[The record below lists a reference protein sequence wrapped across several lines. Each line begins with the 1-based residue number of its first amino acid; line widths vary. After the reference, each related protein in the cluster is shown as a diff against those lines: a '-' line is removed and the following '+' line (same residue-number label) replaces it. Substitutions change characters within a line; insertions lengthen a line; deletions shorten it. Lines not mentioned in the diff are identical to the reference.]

1 MPSVAPPSP
10 PQPLSQNRTVMNPPK
25 SPVAALL
32 SADSIAI
39 IGASND
45 GNRASGR
52 TLRYLL
58 KYGYAGR
65 IYPVN
70 PNRSVVQGVPAYA
83 SVRDLPEAPDV
94 AVIVLPQRPAIDAV
108 RECGRLGVPLAVLFA
123 AGFSEVGGEGVAL
136 EKELHDV
143 AQESGIRILG
153 PNSNGAVS
161 VGNKATVTF
170 MTGLDQDRFELRDE
184 GIAFVSQSGAM
195 GGFILNM
202 AQSAGLGMGRFFSLG
217 NEVDLG
223 FPEVLAGLIDE
234 GTTSVVA
241 GYIEG
246 IRDGGALEKALKS
259 AYDRRIPLVFMK
271 VGRSDKGAAAA
282 ASHTGALAGADAVY
296 NGIFAK
302 YGVQRAENVQELLD
316 FTRVFA
322 AGKLPSGNRMT
333 IVTLSGGAG
342 ALMSDYADEYGVDI
356 FRWNE
361 QWREKIQEV
370 LPSFASTANP
380 IDTTGVIAS
389 DLDVLSNS
397 MRVSLDNPE
406 TDVLMVLLGNM
417 EAEEDLLC
425 ERILAVAAHSDKP
438 VYVSW
443 VGGSGNPE
451 RVLAA
456 AGVPTFRDPQQAMK
470 AAAAA
475 MAWTASLGRDVR
487 IDFAPA
493 AQPDVIAAAEESG
506 ARFLDEV
513 ESKELLSAFG
523 VPVVAER
530 VVDSAQQA
538 GIAASELGFPVV
550 VKILSRELAHK
561 TEVGGVR
568 LNITTADD
576 AAHAAGE
583 MLEAAA
589 RLGIGDA
596 KIVVQRGVDAQA
608 EVIVGMSKDPVFG
621 PSVLLGIGGVFA
633 ELINDVQ
640 IRPVPI
646 THDDARQM
654 IGGLRGLTLLK
665 GFRGRAA
672 ADLDALAELVVSFG
686 TAAAALAPHV
696 ESIDVNPVLI
706 DAEGRPV
713 AVDAL
718 IELPVLRAGGA
729 DEQKETRA

>member
-1 MPSVAPPSP
+1 
-10 PQPLSQNRTVMNPPK
+10 MNTPK

-32 SADSIAI
+32 NAESIAI

-45 GNRASGR
+45 ANRASGR

-58 KYGYAGR
+58 TYGYEGR

-70 PNRSVVQGVPAYA
+70 PNRSAVQGVTAYA
-83 SVRDLPEAPDV
+83 SVRDLPEPPDV
-94 AVIVLPQRPAIDAV
+94 AVIVLPQRPAIEAV
-108 RECGRLGVPLAVLFA
+108 RECGQLGVPLAVLFA

-136 EKELHDV
+136 EQELREV
-143 AQESGIRILG
+143 ARENGVRVLG

-161 VGNKATVTF
+161 VRNKATVTF

-184 GIAFVSQSGAM
+184 GIAFISQSGAM

-217 NEVDLG
+217 NEADLG
-223 FPEVLAGLIDE
+223 FPEVLAGLLDE
-234 GTTSVVA
+234 GSTSVVA

-246 IRDGGALEKALKS
+246 IRDGEALEEALKM
-259 AYDRRIPLVFMK
+259 AYEKQVPLVFMK

-316 FTRVFA
+316 YTRVFA
-322 AGKLPSGNRMT
+322 AGKLPQGNRMT

-342 ALMSDYADEYGVDI
+342 ALMSDYAEEYGVDI
-356 FRWNE
+356 FRWDDT
-361 QWREKIQEV
+361 WREKIQQV

-380 IDTTGVIAS
+380 IDTTGVIAA

-397 MRVSLDNPE
+397 MRIGLENPH
-406 TDVLMVLLGNM
+406 TDILMVLLGNM
-417 EAEEDLLC
+417 EAEEDDLC
-425 ERILAVAAHSDKP
+425 QRIIDVAAASDKP

-451 RVLAA
+451 RVLSA

-470 AAAAA
+470 AAAAVTS
-475 MAWTASLGRDVR
+475 WTASLGREVR
-487 IDFAPA
+487 TDTLDA
-493 AQPDVIAAAEESG
+493 AKPDVIAAVEAVG
-506 ARFLDEV
+506 DRFLTEV
-513 ESKELLSAFG
+513 ESKQVLSAFG
-523 VPVVAER
+523 VPVVEEKVVETAE
-530 VVDSAQQA
+530 QA
-538 GIAASELGFPVV
+538 GLAAIELGFPVV

-561 TEVGGVR
+561 TEAGGVR
-568 LNITTADD
+568 LNIATVDD
-576 AAHAAGE
+576 AVLAARD
-583 MLEAAA
+583 MLAAA
-589 RLGIGDA
+589 VRLGIGDA

-608 EVIVGMSKDPVFG
+608 EVILGMSKDPVFG
-621 PSVLLGIGGVFA
+621 PSVLFGIGGIFA

-646 THDDARQM
+646 TRDDARQM
-654 IGGLRGLTLLK
+654 IRGLKGLTLLE
-665 GFRGRAA
+665 GFRGKAA
-672 ADLDALAELVVSFG
+672 ADMTALEELVVSFG
-686 TAAAALAPHV
+686 AAAAALAPHI
-696 ESIDVNPVLI
+696 ESIDINPVLI
-706 DAEGRPV
+706 DANGLPV

-718 IELPVLRAGGA
+718 IELPDRHHAEEAG
-729 DEQKETRA
+729 QKEKTS

>member
-1 MPSVAPPSP
+1 MKT
-10 PQPLSQNRTVMNPPK
+10 LT

-32 SADSIAI
+32 GAESIAI

-83 SVRDLPEAPDV
+83 SVQDLPEAPDV
-94 AVIVLPQRPAIDAV
+94 AVIVLPQRPAIEAV
-108 RECGRLGVPLAVLFA
+108 RACGERGVPLAVLFA
-123 AGFSEVGGEGVAL
+123 AGFSEVGGEGIAL
-136 EKELHDV
+136 EKELREV
-143 AQESGIRILG
+143 ARESGIRVLG

-161 VGNKATVTF
+161 VGNNATVTF
-170 MTGLDQDRFELRDE
+170 MTGLDQDRFELRDD

-217 NEVDLG
+217 NEADLG

-234 GTTSVVA
+234 GSTSVVA

-246 IRDGGALEKALKS
+246 IRDGAALEEALKA
-259 AYDRRIPLVFMK
+259 AYDNRIPLVFMK

-296 NGIFAK
+296 DGIFAK

-316 FTRVFA
+316 YTRVFA
-322 AGKLPSGNRMT
+322 AGKLPQGNRMT

-342 ALMSDYADEYGVDI
+342 ALMSDYADEYGIDI
-356 FRWNE
+356 FRWND
-361 QWREKIQEV
+361 QWRAKIQEV

-389 DLDVLSNS
+389 DLDVLTNS
-397 MRVSLDNPE
+397 TKVSLDNPE
-406 TDVLMVLLGNM
+406 TDVLMVVLGNM

-425 ERILAVAAHSDKP
+425 ERILAIAEASDKP

-451 RVLAA
+451 RVLSA

-470 AAAAA
+470 AAAAV
-475 MAWTASLGRDVR
+475 MSWTASLGRDVQTGAL
-487 IDFAPA
+487 D
-493 AQPDVIAAAEESG
+493 AQKPDAIARAEAEG
-506 ARFLDEV
+506 ARFLTEV
-513 ESKELLSAFG
+513 EAKELLSGFG

-530 VVDSAQQA
+530 VVETADQA
-538 GIAASELGFPVV
+538 GLAASELGFPVV

-568 LNITTADD
+568 LGIGSAD
-576 AAHAAGE
+576 AAALAAQE
-583 MLEAAA
+583 MLAAAA
-589 RLGIGDA
+589 RLDIGDA

-608 EVIVGMSKDPVFG
+608 EVIVGMSKDAVFG
-621 PSVLLGIGGVFA
+621 PSVLVGVGGVFA

-654 IGGLRGLTLLK
+654 IGGLKGLTLLE
-665 GFRGRAA
+665 GFRGKAA
-672 ADLDALAELVVSFG
+672 ADLDALVELVVSFG
-686 TAAAALAPHV
+686 AAAAALGPHI

-706 DAEGRPV
+706 DANGLPV

-718 IELPVLRAGGA
+718 IEL
-729 DEQKETRA
+729 KEKTS

>member
-1 MPSVAPPSP
+1 MTT
-10 PQPLSQNRTVMNPPK
+10 LT

-32 SADSIAI
+32 GAESIAI

-83 SVRDLPEAPDV
+83 SVQDLPEAPDV
-94 AVIVLPQRPAIDAV
+94 AVIVLPQRPAIEAV
-108 RECGRLGVPLAVLFA
+108 RACGERGVPLAVLFA
-123 AGFSEVGGEGVAL
+123 AGFSEVGGEGIAL
-136 EKELHDV
+136 EKELQEV
-143 AQESGIRILG
+143 ARESGIRVLG

-161 VGNKATVTF
+161 VGNNATVTF
-170 MTGLDQDRFELRDE
+170 MTGLDQDRFELRDD

-217 NEVDLG
+217 NEADLG

-234 GTTSVVA
+234 GSTSVVA

-246 IRDGGALEKALKS
+246 IRDGAALEEALKA
-259 AYDRRIPLVFMK
+259 AYDNRIPLVFMK

-296 NGIFAK
+296 DGIFTK

-316 FTRVFA
+316 YTRVFA
-322 AGKLPSGNRMT
+322 AGKLPQGNRMT

-342 ALMSDYADEYGVDI
+342 ALMSDYADEYGIDI
-356 FRWNE
+356 FRWND
-361 QWREKIQEV
+361 QWRAKIQEV

-389 DLDVLSNS
+389 DLDVLTNS
-397 MRVSLDNPE
+397 MKVSLDNPE
-406 TDVLMVLLGNM
+406 TDVLMVVLGNM

-425 ERILAVAAHSDKP
+425 ERILAIAEASDKP

-451 RVLAA
+451 RVLSA

-475 MAWTASLGRDVR
+475 VSWTASLGRDVQ
-487 IDFAPA
+487 IGALDAPK
-493 AQPDVIAAAEESG
+493 PDAIVRAEAEG
-506 ARFLDEV
+506 ARFLTEV
-513 ESKELLSAFG
+513 EAKELLGGFG

-530 VVDSAQQA
+530 VVETADQA
-538 GIAASELGFPVV
+538 GLAASELGFPVV

-568 LNITTADD
+568 LGIGSAD
-576 AAHAAGE
+576 AAALAAQE
-583 MLEAAA
+583 MLAAAA
-589 RLGIGDA
+589 RLDIGDA

-608 EVIVGMSKDPVFG
+608 EVIVGMSKDAVFG
-621 PSVLLGIGGVFA
+621 PSVLVGIGGVFA

-654 IGGLRGLTLLK
+654 IGGLKGLTLLE
-665 GFRGRAA
+665 GFRGKAA
-672 ADLDALAELVVSFG
+672 ADLDALVELVVSFG
-686 TAAAALAPHV
+686 AAAAALGPHV

-706 DAEGRPV
+706 DANGLPV

-718 IELPVLRAGGA
+718 IEM
-729 DEQKETRA
+729 KEKTS